1 MSISS
6 LREISILV
14 SRYHVRFFF
23 YTVVRSTY
31 NSTITY
37 KSINKL
43 EEISRCMHRW
53 QIWCNRKKREICI
66 DRYSKKYNKNF
77 LMWNRYHI
85 IIEYFMRVILF
96 FFLIKLLLVIL
107 LETMKFIG
115 YYFMASILF
124 DFSFSLIL
132 WQVTI
137 ISKVSSVTYCN
148 MITWDYED
156 RMKTN

>member
-23 YTVVRSTY
+23 YTVVRSTC
-31 NSTITY
+31 NSIIT
-37 KSINKL
+37 SINKV
-43 EEISRCMHRW
+43 EEIPRCMHRW

-96 FFLIKLLLVIL
+96 FFLIKLLLVIRNHEVYWL
-107 LETMKFIG
+107 LLYGIHLVWLLIFFNIMTSDNNLKGE
-115 YYFMASILF
+115 
-124 DFSFSLIL
+124 FSDLL
-132 WQVTI
+132 
-137 ISKVSSVTYCN
+137 
-148 MITWDYED
+148 
-156 RMKTN
+156 